1 MTNDSQMIARQ
12 RIWEIVHLDDY
23 PCAACA
29 LYEFKQINI
38 TSLKI
43 VGRGNTMERK
53 IKDVSFFRTLLNYLH
68 HDHPRVSDF
77 RSYARKLYSD
87 TYHRPCRPFMCH
99 YPSVME

>member
-1 MTNDSQMIARQ
+1 MIARQ

-29 LYEFKQINI
+29 FYELNQMKI

-43 VGRGNTMERK
+43 VGRGNLTKRK
-53 IKDVSFFRTLLNYLH
+53 IKDVIFFKTLLTHLH
-68 HDHPRVSDF
+68 HNRPGISDF
-77 RSYARKLYSD
+77 MSYAKHLYSR
-87 TYHRPCRPFMCH
+87 TYNRPCRPFMCH